1 MVNVMYGKVSTYRVL
16 AQDALHEG
24 FISNELIQNRWVLD
38 IPTYSIHSNQ
48 IRVLVALEI
57 NNIML

>member
-1 MVNVMYGKVSTYRVL
+1 MYSKVSTYRVL

-24 FISNELIQNRWVLD
+24 SIGHELVQNRWVLD

-48 IRVLVALEI
+48 IRMPVAME
-57 NNIML
+57 IMLWRNTV